1 MTENSQGL
9 KNSSKYDNT
18 SSETK
23 SENIYLFSIL
33 NEPINNCKYSSHEE
47 IKVEVVRNISSNH
60 PRNNRIYSQNLIMH
74 NYSTLLSLSTNEKT
88 TNNSF

>member
-23 SENIYLFSIL
+23 YENIYLFSIL
-33 NEPINNCKYSSHEE
+33 NEPINNCKYSSDEE

-60 PRNNRIYSQNLIMH
+60 PRNNRIYSQNLIMN